1 MMYCIWTLQSHHS
14 LPITLRTSLTTHHSP
29 LHTRR
34 SSFTSANDRIPPS
47 NPAQCTL
54 SLFFDKVWTSKI
66 YQDIHIVLYNLHSSS
81 PSILVPLIFNNYRQY
96 LFTTMTKLQCK
107 TIMTSQQ
114 VKTFLAGRHYR
125 LVELQQ
131 QMTREPN
138 SAYMYCKLIYF
149 ICA

>member
-1 MMYCIWTLQSHHS
+1 MNFAISPLSTYHAPHI
-14 LPITLRTSLTTHHSP
+14 THHSP
-29 LHTRR
+29 F
-34 SSFTSANDRIPPS
+34 STSHSPLFIHICGRP
-47 NPAQCTL
+47 NPRVEPCTL
-54 SLFFDKVWTSKI
+54 SLCRQSLDERNLPR
-66 YQDIHIVLYNLHSSS
+66 HIVLYNLHSSS
-81 PSILVPLIFNNYRQY
+81 PSILVPLIFNNYRQL